1 VPDPAAAAAV
11 LTAAGFRTS
20 PAGRSAG
27 DTALLVHAVAQPG
40 ELTRLLAGHGH
51 YLEELTPVAADLES
65 AFLELTG
72 DAA

>member
-1 VPDPAAAAAV
+1 V
-11 LTAAGFRTS
+11 LA
-20 PAGRSAG
+20 
-27 DTALLVHAVAQPG
+27 PG

-72 DAA
+72 DAAPVENGALTGDPA